1 MTHKM
6 TQISILRQ
14 AFFVSLMSLISWV
27 YVYAQSP
34 SVAQSPNDA
43 QTHHQWSYNLGMY
56 EVNLRHYSQ
65 EGNFAGFAK
74 DLDRI
79 DSLGPGII
87 WFMPVHP
94 IGEFNRLGSLG
105 SPYSVKDYY
114 TVNPD
119 YGSLEE
125 FKDLVSE
132 IKRRDK
138 YVIID
143 WVANHTAWDNVL
155 TETNP
160 EWYVTNS
167 NGDFIPPP
175 GTNWSDVIEL
185 DFDQQGLRDYMIKA
199 MLFWVD
205 SVGVDGFRFDAVDFV
220 PDDFWEEAIPALKQT
235 RPDLFFLAE
244 GPGEHLMDLGFDM
257 NYSWDFYGFGGG
269 ILPRITQGIA
279 DANSFR
285 SFVNQEQNNYSNGA
299 YRLYFVSNHDENAWE
314 GTPAQLFGP
323 RAVNF
328 SVLSHVINGMPLV
341 YNGEEAGMNKQLAF
355 FDKDLIPWRDYP
367 IFDYYRRLFDLK
379 RRNAAL
385 WNGFDE
391 NEAQRIKTTQ
401 NSPIYAFKRE
411 KDGDRIVGLFNLTNQ
426 AVSFQA
432 TDELPEGTYRNVFTD
447 ELIGLSQDYEFSLG
461 DWEFLVLE
469 LVNQSSSESIGELE
483 WIHNFQT
490 HGNLQ
495 LNPAYPNPFNPSTNV
510 SFVIETADDIRIQ
523 VWDIM
528 GRLITEQQVGNRDS
542 GYHSFPL
549 EAYDWPSGVYILRVW
564 AGYEFQQNRITLMK

>member
-6 TQISILRQ
+6 TQISILWR

-34 SVAQSPNDA
+34 SDT

-155 TETNP
+155 TQSNP

-185 DFDQQGLRDYMIKA
+185 DFDQLGLRDYMIKA

-220 PDDFWEEAIPALKQT
+220 PDDFWVEVIPALKQT

-244 GPGEHLMDLGFDM
+244 GSGEHLIDLGFDM

-367 IFDYYRRLFDLK
+367 MFDYYRRLFDLK

-411 KDGDRIVGLFNLTNQ
+411 KDGDRIVGLFNLSNQ

-432 TDELPEGTYRNVFTD
+432 TDELPEGTYRNVFTE

-483 WIHNFQT
+483 LIHNLQT

-495 LNPAYPNPFNPSTNV
+495 LYPAYPNPFNPSTNV
-510 SFVIETADDIRIQ
+510 SFVIETAADIRIQ

-549 EAYDWPSGVYILRVW
+549 EAHDWPSGVYILRVW